1 MSFYT
6 GLQSVAAN
14 LLASKGQLLT
24 FNRDTETA
32 FDAGA
37 GEGQYDPSTYTG
49 NGVALNYN
57 KSEID
62 GTIVVKGDIKLIL
75 EATTT
80 VPLTGD
86 RVTIDGVIY
95 RMMPIKPTSPAGTV
109 VIYEIQLRK

>member
-6 GLQSVAAN
+6 GLQAVAAN

-24 FNRDTETA
+24 FSRDTETA
-32 FDAGA
+32 FSPGE
-37 GEGQYDPSTYTG
+37 GEGQYNPSTYTG

-57 KSEID
+57 KGEVD
-62 GTIVVKGDIKLIL
+62 GTIVLKSDIKLIL

-80 VPLTGD
+80 APVNGD
-86 RVTIDGVIY
+86 KVTIDNIVY
-95 RMMPIKPTSPAGTV
+95 RVMSVKPTSPAGIV